1 MNLDK
6 ILMILVIVLAVAS
19 AFVAVPMGGLALLVV
34 GLVMGGMSPLDST
47 ERTAYLLFAFAG
59 PTVANSLDAIPV
71 VGAYVNTIIDGVA
84 AAAAG
89 AWAASLLRSLVDRV
103 KP

>member
-1 MNLDK
+1 MNTDK
-6 ILMILVIVLAVAS
+6 ILMIIVLILAIAS
-19 AFVAVPMGGLALLVV
+19 AFIDVPYGGLALLVA
-34 GLVMGGMSPLDST
+34 GLVMGGMNPLESAD
-47 ERTAYLLFAFAG
+47 RTAYLLFAFAG

-71 VGAYVNTIIDGVA
+71 VGAYCNTIIDGVA

-89 AWAASLLRSLVDRV
+89 AWVASLLRSLVDRV

>member
-6 ILMILVIVLAVAS
+6 ILMIIIVVLAVAS
-19 AFVAVPMGGLALLVV
+19 AFIAVPMGGLALLVA
-34 GLVMGGMSPLDST
+34 GLVMGGMNPLESAD
-47 ERTAYLLFAFAG
+47 RTAYLLFAFAG
-59 PTVANSLDAIPV
+59 PTVANSLDVIPV
-71 VGAYVNTIIDGVA
+71 VGAYVNTIIDGIA

-89 AWAASLLRSLVDRV
+89 AWAASLIRSLVDRV